1 MILVIYFDVFHKD
14 LEKRLQEN
22 NIPYKLVKYDDL
34 INETHTVYKTII
46 ICGSRKRILRQNDLP
61 LLDPYLK
68 QDNHIIGICFGFQ
81 FLALKSGGKIEE
93 HKLFRGI
100 RLDRRSVD
108 QRLDRR
114 SVDQRLDR
122 KSLDQRLDRRSVDH
136 MSLYYNHHDRVIFLP
151 PKWTIIQRIDGFIN
165 IASTNKWIGFQFHPE
180 KNNATFRHYLLP
192 FLRL

>member
-1 MILVIYFDVFHKD
+1 MILVIYFDVFHK
-14 LEKRLQEN
+14 
-22 NIPYKLVKYDDL
+22 DL

-122 KSLDQRLDRRSVDH
+122 RSVDH

>member
-22 NIPYKLVKYDDL
+22 NIPYKLVKYNDL

-93 HKLFRGI
+93 HELFRGI
-100 RLDRRSVD
+100 RND
-108 QRLDRR
+108 QRLNPKAFE
-114 SVDQRLDR
+114 R
-122 KSLDQRLDRRSVDH
+122 KSLDH

-151 PKWTIIQRIDGFIN
+151 PKWTIIQRVDGFIN

-192 FLRL
+192 FLCL